1 MAKTAKEQ
9 PIKNFILQNLR
20 SHPSDIVSFT
30 AGAFNISRQSVWK
43 HLRDLI
49 AHEQIKASGS
59 TKNTLYRLIPSV
71 DFQSTYAITP
81 EAAEDKVWRSYISIC
96 LNDLPKNI
104 YDIYQYGFTEIFNN
118 ALDHSEGTTITVKL
132 ERYPDIIRLAIEDNG
147 IGIFNKIQHMN
158 SLDDPIHAV
167 LELSKG
173 KLTTDPKHHTG
184 EGIFFTSRMFD
195 HFYIFSDRLTFSHND
210 QNDTDIILD
219 DKLYP
224 LGIAVTSGTCVVMEI
239 SATSQRTSHQIF
251 DQYTTFEDGIPSFDR
266 TIVPVFLAI
275 YGNDNLISRSQAKR
289 LLARFERFR
298 EVILD
303 FDKVDMIGQAFADEI
318 FRVYQND
325 HPNVH
330 LKYIRANPEIS
341 AMLSRA
347 IPPAS
352 AA

>member
-1 MAKTAKEQ
+1 
-9 PIKNFILQNLR
+9 
-20 SHPSDIVSFT
+20 
-30 AGAFNISRQSVWK
+30 
-43 HLRDLI
+43 
-49 AHEQIKASGS
+49 
-59 TKNTLYRLIPSV
+59 
-71 DFQSTYAITP
+71 
-81 EAAEDKVWRSYISIC
+81 
-96 LNDLPKNI
+96 
-104 YDIYQYGFTEIFNN
+104 
-118 ALDHSEGTTITVKL
+118 
-132 ERYPDIIRLAIEDNG
+132 
-147 IGIFNKIQHMN
+147 MN

-210 QNDTDIILD
+210 QNDTDIIRD